1 MGTFATG
8 TVTIDNAGGNV
19 YALVPGDIVLL
30 NSVTNK
36 TYRNTETVNIASL
49 QTGVVVAVQADEL
62 GSASSAAAGDVDA
75 FVTPLLG
82 LSVTNAASL
91 VGTDPET
98 DTALRAR
105 AMEKVGALSPNGP
118 RDAYAY
124 FAKSAVRANNLA
136 GRHSF
141 EGMTTD
147 EIATYNSGVMFGPN
161 WEAWPGDA
169 AWSATV
175 D

>member
-1 MGTFATG
+1 MARHGVMTPTS
-8 TVTIDNAGGNV
+8 DRE
-19 YALVPGDIVLL
+19 ALA
-30 NSVTNK
+30 
-36 TYRNTETVNIASL
+36 REM
-49 QTGVVVAVQADEL
+49 
-62 GSASSAAAGDVDA
+62 A
-75 FVTPLLG
+75 FE
-82 LSVTNAASL
+82 A
-91 VGTDPET
+91 
-98 DTALRAR
+98 
-105 AMEKVGALSPNGP
+105 
-118 RDAYAY
+118 
-124 FAKSAVRANNLA
+124 AKSAVRANNLA